1 MKLQQILNLNIKIF
15 LFNWTVENL
24 VKLHQL
30 PILLKI
36 ANKMNTRQFCKEF
49 FPVVCF
55 FALVVLV
62 SSALT
67 YRVVYSQSS
76 WEGLGTFKIVYL
88 IILWTF
94 VGSGILTTCFTALW
108 TLFSRTMVTIKP
120 DGDQEEPLQVIV
132 VGPFDRRVTH
142 L

>member
-1 MKLQQILNLNIKIF
+1 MKLQQISNLKLKFI
-15 LFNWTVENL
+15 LTVENL
-24 VKLHQL
+24 VKLQQL

-36 ANKMNTRQFCKEF
+36 ANSMNTRQFCKEF
-49 FPVVCF
+49 FPALCF
-55 FALVVLV
+55 FALLVLL

-67 YRVVYSQSS
+67 YRVIISESS

-132 VGPFDRRVTH
+132 VGPFNRRVTH

>member
-1 MKLQQILNLNIKIF
+1 MKLQQISNLKLKFI
-15 LFNWTVENL
+15 LTVENL
-24 VKLHQL
+24 VKLQQQ
-30 PILLKI
+30 PIILKI
-36 ANKMNTRQFCKEF
+36 ANSMNTRQFCKEF
-49 FPVVCF
+49 FPALCF
-55 FALVVLV
+55 FALLVLL

-67 YRVVYSQSS
+67 YRVIISESS

-132 VGPFDRRVTH
+132 VGPFNRRVTH

>member
-1 MKLQQILNLNIKIF
+1 M
-15 LFNWTVENL
+15 TVENL
-24 VKLHQL
+24 VKLQQQ

-36 ANKMNTRQFCKEF
+36 ANSMNTRQFCKEF
-49 FPVVCF
+49 FPALCF
-55 FALVVLV
+55 FALLVLL

-67 YRVVYSQSS
+67 YRVIISESS
-76 WEGLGTFKIVYL
+76 WEGLTTFKIVYL

-132 VGPFDRRVTH
+132 VGPFNRRVTH

>member
-1 MKLQQILNLNIKIF
+1 MKLQQISNLNIKIYF
-15 LFNWTVENL
+15 DSRKSREIATTTYFTQNRKQHEYPT
-24 VKLHQL
+24 
-30 PILLKI
+30 IL
-36 ANKMNTRQFCKEF
+36 KEF
-49 FPVVCF
+49 FPALCF
-55 FALVVLV
+55 FALLVLL

-67 YRVVYSQSS
+67 YRVIISESS